1 MIRYGLS
8 AFPLRDLCDLLL
20 NLRKRLP
27 SCGRGM
33 LDYNT
38 KFDRREAT
46 TVLDVE
52 EIRELLSSLINGS
65 EIQSISLLAGGFIN
79 SNYRLVL
86 RDNTSLVL
94 RIAARGGDLRKELR
108 VLKHVYHTVPVPAVV
123 AEDFSGPHPFALIEF
138 IEGTLLSDSL
148 GSLETADLTY
158 IAAEAGATLQAIHSF
173 DLGKA
178 GFFDENFVFNP
189 VFENFGAG
197 LSDYI
202 CSNLNA
208 GRVRERLGETLAE
221 RALELV
227 RAKRD
232 VYWSIP
238 NSTRLIHCDYNLKN
252 ILIRQVGSVWKVAGV
267 LDWEFAMAGSPLVDI
282 GNFLRFEA
290 ELPPGFGES
299 FIRGYLSSS
308 IGLPA
313 NWREV
318 ARFLDLAAM
327 INFLEGEREAPKTF
341 RTAISVITKTVEAG
355 RAAGSEITDY

>member
-1 MIRYGLS
+1 
-8 AFPLRDLCDLLL
+8 
-20 NLRKRLP
+20 
-27 SCGRGM
+27 M

-52 EIRELLSSLINGS
+52 EIRELLSFLINGS

-108 VLKHVYHTVPVPAVV
+108 ILKHVYHTVPVPAVV

-138 IEGTLLSDSL
+138 IEGTLLSGSL

-197 LSDYI
+197 LSAYI

-227 RAKRD
+227 HAKRD

-282 GNFLRFEA
+282 GNILRFEA

-341 RTAISVITKTVEAG
+341 RTAISVITKTVEA
-355 RAAGSEITDY
+355 RQGSRIRNY

>member
-1 MIRYGLS
+1 LVIRWLS

-20 NLRKRLP
+20 NFRKCLA

-38 KFDRREAT
+38 KFDRREST
-46 TVLDVE
+46 TILDVE
-52 EIRELLSSLINGS
+52 EIRGLVSSLLNPS
-65 EIQSISLLAGGFIN
+65 EIQSVSLLAGGFIN
-79 SNYRLVL
+79 SSYRLLL

-94 RIAARGGDLRKELR
+94 RISARSGDCKKELR
-108 VLKHVYHTVPVPAVV
+108 VLKQVRDVVPVPTVI
-123 AEDFSGPHPFALIEF
+123 AEGFSGPQPFALIEF
-138 IEGTLLSDSL
+138 IEGALFSDTLASL
-148 GSLETADLTY
+148 DAADLTN
-158 IAAEAGATLQAIHSF
+158 IATEAGGTLQAIHSF

-178 GFFDENFVFNP
+178 GVFDENFVFNP

-197 LSDYI
+197 LYNYI

-208 GRVRERLGETLAE
+208 GRVRERLGEPLAG
-221 RALELV
+221 RALERV

-252 ILIRQVGSVWKVAGV
+252 ILIRKVGSVWKVAGV

-282 GNFLRFEA
+282 GNFLRFED

-299 FIRGYLSSS
+299 FIRGYLSNS

-318 ARFLDLAAM
+318 ARLLDLAAM
-327 INFLEGEREAPKTF
+327 INFLEREREAPKTF
-341 RTAISVITKTVEAG
+341 RTAISVIESTIESVSG
-355 RAAGSEITDY
+355 